1 MQELPAEQK
10 YNHAS
15 WPPGHATRV
24 YYKDNLEF
32 NGGRFTVQRE
42 QRDQEFGEDTIVS
55 TLLDDTKEEYLQ

>member
-1 MQELPAEQK
+1 ML
-10 YNHAS
+10 
-15 WPPGHATRV
+15 PGHLATQV
-24 YYKDNLEF
+24 DDYTTKDNLEF